1 LNFSDA
7 FSVAFSL
14 VWSLDSD
21 LVEIVSLSMWITFC
35 AVSIA
40 ALIGIPAGAALAVFK
55 FPGRGLCIVIIN
67 AFMGLPPVVVGLT
80 LYILFS
86 SAGSLGV
93 LNLLYTPKAMI
104 IAQCLLVTPILI
116 ALTRDAI
123 AGLLGE
129 FSESLQALHASR
141 LAIIATLLWEGRF
154 ALVMAMMVG
163 LGRALAEVGAV
174 MIVGGNI
181 NHVTRV
187 MTTAIALETSRGAL
201 ELALGLGFVLVSLTL
216 VINGLVYL
224 LGHPNHRHNH
234 G

>member
-7 FSVAFSL
+7 FAVAFSL
-14 VWSLDSD
+14 VWSLDAD
-21 LVEIVSLSMWITFC
+21 LVEIVTLSIRITFF
-35 AVSIA
+35 AVLIA
-40 ALIGIPAGAALAVFK
+40 AVIGIPAGAALAVFR
-55 FPGRGLCIVIIN
+55 FPGRGFVIVMIN

-80 LYILFS
+80 LYVLFS

-104 IAQCLLVTPILI
+104 IAQCLLVTPILM
-116 ALTRDAI
+116 ALTRDAV
-123 AGLLGE
+123 ADLLNE
-129 FSESLQALHASR
+129 FSQSLQALHATR
-141 LAIIATLLWEGRF
+141 RAIIATLLWEGRA
-154 ALVMAMMVG
+154 ALVMAMLVG

-181 NHVTRV
+181 NHLTRV

-201 ELALGLGFVLVSLTL
+201 ELALGLGFVLVTLTL
-216 VINGLVYL
+216 VINGLVYV
-224 LGHPNHRHNH
+224 LGHPGHRHTH